1 VAAGSLNS
9 NSFSHRS
16 SGRSNPCT
24 LSAFA
29 EWWRSNAE
37 GKASDKVNIEVD
49 QMARYVVLMEAG
61 GERTEPNPESKLNQ
75 TRPVSTQLRRAPTR
89 SAMSAIRRLLPFNR
103 SRRTPLRV
111 ESGQPT
117 ISQNSPI
124 FGPNPREQKS

>member
-61 GERTEPNPESKLNQ
+61 GERNEPNPESKLNQ

-89 SAMSAIRRLLPFNR
+89 SAMSASRVRREKAAL
-103 SRRTPLRV
+103 S
-111 ESGQPT
+111 SG
-117 ISQNSPI
+117 
-124 FGPNPREQKS
+124 